1 MRIVRVVNTAYSN
14 RMRVKAAQD
23 EREEK
28 FKRRREQR
36 RLVKLY
42 RKLKAARQDFYLSR
56 EWLEARY
63 DILLK
68 FRKCCLCGSNKRLH
82 VDHIIPKSKLPPSRW
97 LDKDNLQVLCEDCNL
112 GKSNRDQT

>member
-1 MRIVRVVNTAYSN
+1 
-14 RMRVKAAQD
+14 MRVKAEQD
-23 EREEK
+23 KREEK

-42 RKLKAARQDFYLSR
+42 RKLKAAQHDFYLSR
-56 EWLEARY
+56 EWLETRY

-68 FRKCCLCGSNKRLH
+68 FRKCCLCGSTKRLH
-82 VDHIIPKSKLPPSRW
+82 VDHIIPKSKLPTSRW

-112 GKSNRDQT
+112 GKSNRDQTDLR